1 MSVVAE
7 SRMVVEYSEGKST
20 SHWVPPRNRVK
31 MIGDDTFVALGYS
44 GDRGFAK
51 FVGGDM
57 AASNPLVGFAWLEQA
72 LKRRN
77 LAVNEELDKLAVE
90 KVPGHQLGKPIP
102 KASRMQLANELPQ
115 TLELT
120 FPPLADTH
128 GSCVFTVVTETEPT
142 RHLAVKCTTEAMVYV
157 RAAMAAS
164 KTDDTHRARP
174 KHSERLAEQTGVKG
188 VHKRGSRV
196 GVEWV
201 DSDGKKCM
209 KTAKAPLEGDAD
221 NAEELAST
229 CKRLK
234 HHAARRA
241 DEPSPAKEP
250 VQSVHAKLE
259 AEELGPS
266 DHSVDTD
273 NEGKD
278 EPDDPQ
284 ELADDQPCAEPQTSA
299 ASSSAPADAAEGE
312 GAVPSSAQQSLQD
325 KWGHIFGHLKKP

>member
-7 SRMVVEYSEGKST
+7 NRMVVEYSEGKST

-77 LAVNEELDKLAVE
+77 LAVNEELDKLALE

-102 KASRMQLANELPQ
+102 KASRMSLANELPQ

-128 GSCVFTVVTETEPT
+128 GSCVLTVVTETEPT

-174 KHSERLAEQTGVKG
+174 KHSERLAEQTGMKG

-209 KTAKAPLEGDAD
+209 KTAKVPLEASAD
-221 NAEELAST
+221 NDELALT

-234 HHAARRA
+234 SHAARAA
-241 DEPSPAKEP
+241 DEPSPAKAP
-250 VQSVHAKLE
+250 VQSVHGE
-259 AEELGPS
+259 S
-266 DHSVDTD
+266 DEDVGESDVGESDDSADDGEDDH
-273 NEGKD
+273 D
-278 EPDDPQ
+278 EPQ
-284 ELADDQPCAEPQTSA
+284 QPAAEPPAPQTSA
-299 ASSSAPADAAEGE
+299 ASSSAPADAEEGD
-312 GAVPSSAQQSLQD
+312 GKVPSSAHQSLQD
-325 KWGHIFGHLKKP
+325 KWGHIFGHLKKA

>member
-1 MSVVAE
+1 MSVVAA

-20 SHWVPPRNRVK
+20 SHWVPPRDRVK

-77 LAVNEELDKLAVE
+77 RAVNEAMDKVAVE
-90 KVPGHQLGKPIP
+90 KVPGHQLWKPIP
-102 KASRMQLANELPQ
+102 KASRMSLASELPQ
-115 TLELT
+115 TLEVT

-128 GSCVFTVVTETEPT
+128 DPCVLTVVTETEPT

-157 RAAMAAS
+157 RAAMVAS
-164 KTDDTHRARP
+164 KTGDTHRARP

-209 KTAKAPLEGDAD
+209 KTAKVPLEEFAD
-221 NAEELAST
+221 NAAELALT

-234 HHAARRA
+234 NHAARAA
-241 DEPSPAKEP
+241 DEPSPAKAP
-250 VQSVHAKLE
+250 VQSVHAE
-259 AEELGPS
+259 SDEDVGESDDSADDGEE
-266 DHSVDTD
+266 DH
-273 NEGKD
+273 D
-278 EPDDPQ
+278 EPQ
-284 ELADDQPCAEPQTSA
+284 QPAAEPPEPQTSA
-299 ASSSAPADAAEGE
+299 ASSSAPADAEEGDGE
-312 GAVPSSAQQSLQD
+312 VPSSAHQSLQD